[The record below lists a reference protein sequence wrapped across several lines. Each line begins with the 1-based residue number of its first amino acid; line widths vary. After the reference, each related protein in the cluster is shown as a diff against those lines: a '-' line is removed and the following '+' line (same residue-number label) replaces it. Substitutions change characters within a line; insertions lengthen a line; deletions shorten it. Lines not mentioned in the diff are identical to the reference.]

1 MQNNLTTPFKPLTL
15 IKAGAG
21 AGKTFHIQKTLVEW
35 IEQGHVQPDRILAVT
50 FTEAGAQEMK
60 QRIKQALVAKR
71 LFDEADRIEQSQ
83 ISTIHSFGLG
93 LIERFCYE
101 QGISAKPQQLSDK
114 EQDVLVSLALKDVAL
129 IEDMYGELKA
139 HGYKGYHCSTEERQL
154 NSAEVLKKHIKE
166 IVPLLKMLANLNDKS
181 RVDSLCWKIQCSLE
195 NIYEAQSFKEVT
207 LNKGLYDAVG
217 KITSKYTKKELL
229 EKWGSNREAKNFVEA
244 LYQTTEK
251 RVTHDWSLWVDLGKI
266 KAPKICSNETG
277 EPNYELDGQLGV
289 DVWSAAD
296 KLVYHKGPLESA
308 IKTTSMLIQG
318 IVEALTQ
325 YQALKSDSSLID
337 YSDMVSQPNAL
348 LSDEEWIKEVKANY
362 DCLIIDEFQD
372 TNPQQFSLLW
382 KLSRA
387 GINTLVVGD
396 IKQSIMG
403 FQGSDSYLFQSLLE
417 QHPNDSVE
425 LTNNWR
431 SSDKVMRFV
440 NQLGSH
446 LYGDDYQSLTPRANL
461 TSDLSAI
468 HRIEFDTAEFKGGTR
483 ANSYYALAPSVIAEH
498 IEKLLNSKVEVTDRH
513 TKHKRE
519 IRPNDIAI
527 LARTNKHLDKY
538 STALTKRGLLVQR
551 KNPEKTDTDK
561 DNWFTTPE
569 IRYLWSGLSYLANP
583 NDNEAKLSL
592 KIHAKEASLEKALQ
606 DVVASEEDKHK
617 FQSEI
622 LTKLERHREK
632 LPLCSV
638 SEQVSQCIE
647 NLSLLAPDNLG
658 AEREKQRNANVLKMV
673 GLAEEFE
680 QLNTETLSAQGLYG
694 RSLSSFL
701 SWLTVNKKEFT
712 AYPCV
717 DNDSLNAVNLVTWHG
732 SKGLEWPVVVVAK
745 LEEVQK
751 IRYPETKIRY
761 DSNNAYENNQ
771 LDKSMLDDAW
781 IEIIPQF
788 AHPKTVEK
796 FDDKLSDEK
805 ADDLKNLCYVALT
818 RAREQI
824 ILPWFDQPEKNNTMM
839 ALIRDL
845 DYSEAKITKAV
856 IADEPTENE
865 SQHTSTDVVKP
876 YKVNVESDVNQAESI
891 KAEIN
896 PSTITNSNPQ
906 LVADTLE
913 HFTYQSTLE
922 LEALV
927 KLDLVVGK
935 QAHAANHVGTWLHQ
949 CYQVLLAKPDFEHRL
964 WKKLPQLAEHTQ
976 LCREIVKQVSVFK
989 QKFESEMDAV
999 RFQSEVSFLAKTE
1012 QGSVLSGIID
1022 CLIETPDGLIIIDH
1036 KTDADMSLEKFEHH
1050 CEQLAA
1056 YAKYLQHDKPVI
1068 AIGINWVR
1076 DGRIELKSVK
1086 ELKPTESVPMSTL
1099 KEPAALVGEQ
1109 LDMFSETPVVA
1120 SKVET
1125 ELRQENEALRKE
1137 VDALKAQMEA
1147 ISKQLPTISPEPEP
1161 DAEHPVWGE
1170 YAFLDNIYLKVGLL
1184 SKAEEKLVRKSASS
1198 RFNISMEKLTTHEL
1212 FQMSLA
1218 KIFIDW
1224 APTAKGKVVARDIQT
1239 VIKEL
1244 KETITPD
1251 VIFMK
1256 ESSEE
1261 EFIESL
1267 TGNSFLRLNKKLD
1280 LSSRRVDEILNND
1293 LTRFISNY
1301 DQQDLDDKDTLTIF
1315 CSRIGLD
1322 EIPYKHLEDIGN
1334 ETLNKKGEPQS
1345 KEAIRLKEVKQ
1356 NTRLELSL
1364 SLTQETIK
1372 NNIAK
1377 NMESTISNLYKI
1389 LSKRIRSDNRCDCV
1403 ETSLRHVMGI
1413 FIGGKNSDFFEKSET
1428 YTFDQLA
1435 CIIGDEYGW
1444 LEKRL
1449 EECLEEE
1456 YIGQEIIF
1464 VDNPRNK
1471 IDLWEMNND
1480 DFRPYID
1487 ITTLECNENCYEC
1500 KYVEFDCPMGKSF
1513 TCGAT
1518 DENIEIEDFPKELG
1532 KIISYI
1538 AIDEDNDGVYK
1549 FLINGKDPYEQEQ
1562 KM

>member
-60 QRIKQALVAKR
+60 QRIKQALVEQR
-71 LFDEADRIEQSQ
+71 LFEEADRIEQSQ

-129 IEDMYGELKA
+129 IEEMYGELKA
-139 HGYKGYHCSTEERQL
+139 HGYKGYFCSTEERQL

-166 IVPLLKMLANLNDKS
+166 IVPLLKMLANLSDKS
-181 RVDSLCWKIQCSLE
+181 RVDSLQQKIKCSLE
-195 NIYEAQSFKEVT
+195 NIYQAQSFKEVT
-207 LNKGLYDAVG
+207 LNKGLYDAVA
-217 KITSKYTKKELL
+217 KITSKYKKKELRD
-229 EKWGSNREAKNFVEA
+229 KWGTNPASRKFVDA
-244 LYQTTEK
+244 LYQTSKE
-251 RVTHDWSLWVDLGKI
+251 RVAHDWSLWVDLGWI
-266 KAPKICSNETG
+266 EAPNIWDKKTG
-277 EPNYELDGQLGV
+277 EPKDELDGQLGV

-296 KLVYHKGPLESA
+296 KLVYHKGPLNSA
-308 IKTTSMLIQG
+308 IKTTTMLIQG

-325 YQALKSDSSLID
+325 YQTLKSDSSLID

-348 LSDEEWIKEVKANY
+348 LADEEWLKEVKANY

-431 SSDKVMRFV
+431 SSDKVMGFV
-440 NQLGSH
+440 NQLGAH
-446 LYGDDYQSLTPRANL
+446 LYGDDYQSLTPQANL

-468 HRIEFDTAEFKGGTR
+468 HRIEFDTNEWQTQKGELSPKIFD
-483 ANSYYALAPSVIAEH
+483 AQSPDVIAEH
-498 IEKLLNSKVEVTDRH
+498 IDQLLKDQTEITDRH
-513 TKHKRE
+513 TKQKRP

-538 STALTKRGLLVQR
+538 STALTKRGLLVRR
-551 KNPEKTDTDK
+551 KNPEKIDTDK
-561 DNWFTTPE
+561 DNWLTTPE
-569 IRYLWSGLSYLANP
+569 IRYLWSGLSFLANP

-592 KIHAKEASLEKALQ
+592 KVHSNEASLEKALQ
-606 DVVASEEDKHK
+606 DIVASEEDKHK

-647 NLSLLAPDNLG
+647 SLSLLSPDNLG
-658 AEREKQRNANVLKMV
+658 AEREKQRSANVLKMV

-680 QLNTETLSAQGLYG
+680 QLNTETLSAQGIYG

-701 SWLTVNKKEFT
+701 TWLTVNKKEFT

-761 DSNNAYENNQ
+761 DSNNAHENNQ

-796 FDDKLSDEK
+796 FDDKLADEK

-845 DYSEAKITKAV
+845 DYSEAEITKAV

-876 YKVNVESDVNQAESI
+876 YKVNVESDANQAESI

-906 LVADTLE
+906 LVSDTLDR
-913 HFTYQSTLE
+913 FTYQLTLE

-927 KLDLVVGK
+927 ELDLVVGK
-935 QAHAANHVGTWLHQ
+935 QGHAANHVGTWLHL
-949 CYQVLLAKPDFEHRL
+949 CYQVLLAKTDFEQRL
-964 WKKLPQLAEHTQ
+964 WKKLPELAENTQ
-976 LCREIVKQVSVFK
+976 LCSEIVKQVSVFK
-989 QKFESEMDAV
+989 QKFESKMHAI
-999 RFQSEVSFLAKTE
+999 RFQSEVPFLAKTE

-1036 KTDADMSLEKFEHH
+1036 KTDANMSQEKFEHH

-1086 ELKPTESVPMSTL
+1086 ELKPTESAPMSNT
-1099 KEPAALVGEQ
+1099 KEPMVLAGEQ
-1109 LDMFSETPVVA
+1109 MDMFAEVPVIA

-1125 ELRQENEALRKE
+1125 ELRQENEVLRKE
-1137 VDALKAQMEA
+1137 VEALKAQMEA
-1147 ISKQLPTISPEPEP
+1147 ISKQLPTINAEPAV
-1161 DAEHPVWGE
+1161 DAQHPVWGE
-1170 YAFLDNIYLKVGLL
+1170 YEFLDNIYLKVGLL

-1198 RFNISMEKLTTHEL
+1198 RFNISMEKLTAHEL

-1224 APTAKGKVVARDIQT
+1224 APTAKGTVVARKIPT

-1244 KETITPD
+1244 KEKITSD
-1251 VIFMK
+1251 IIFIK
-1256 ESSEE
+1256 ESSSE

-1267 TGNSFLRLNKKLD
+1267 TGNSLLRLNKKLD

-1293 LTRFISNY
+1293 LTRFILNH
-1301 DQQDLDDKDTLTIF
+1301 DQQDPDDKDALTIF

-1334 ETLNKKGEPQS
+1334 DTLNKKGEAQS

-1364 SLTQETIK
+1364 SLTQETIR
-1372 NNIAK
+1372 NNITQ

-1403 ETSLRHVMGI
+1403 ETSLRHVIGI
-1413 FIGGKNSDFFEKSET
+1413 FIGDKNSDLFKEKTT
-1428 YTFDQLA
+1428 YTLHELA
-1435 CIIGDEYGW
+1435 CSIEVEVDS
-1444 LEKRL
+1444 LEERL

-1456 YIGQEIIF
+1456 YIGQEIVF
-1464 VDNPRNK
+1464 VDNPRNT
-1471 IDLWEMNND
+1471 IDLHKMTMD
-1480 DFRPYID
+1480 DFQPYID
-1487 ITTLECNENCYEC
+1487 RENLICNEDCYEC
-1500 KYVEFDCPMGKSF
+1500 KYVSFDCPTGSSY
-1513 TCGAT
+1513 TCEAT
-1518 DENIEIEDFPKELG
+1518 YKNIELEDFPLELER
-1532 KIISYI
+1532 IINYI
-1538 AIDEDNDGVYK
+1538 AINEDNEGVYK
-1549 FLINGKDPYEQEQ
+1549 FLINGEDPYE
-1562 KM
+1562 